1 MITRLDGD
9 QLTAA
14 VLSFTNNLSPHA
26 HGIDATAATLAAF
39 LMPLT
44 HEGLRNEHVK
54 TLLELAE
61 TWLECDEESRSA
73 FAAMEE
79 NTGAYQRHA
88 AKALQKLRVA
98 AMAICEGGTP

>member
-1 MITRLDGD
+1 MITKLSGD
-9 QLTAA
+9 ELASGIQGL
-14 VLSFTNNLSPHA
+14 VNNLSPHA

-39 LMPLT
+39 LIPLT

-88 AKALQKLRVA
+88 ARAHQKLRVA
-98 AMAICEGGTP
+98 CMAVCDGGTP